1 MATLRDIRRHIR
13 AIRNIE
19 QITRAM
25 QMVAA
30 AKMRRAQ
37 ARVAQARPYATAMEQ
52 VVADVAKIGKEFK
65 HPFLVPRDEGGGVL
79 ILVTSDRGL
88 AGALNVNTMRAA
100 HSYMLR
106 TFGPRYQVVTLG
118 RKGLDFARRMRLQII
133 HQEVGLVDHPG
144 GPELEAAV
152 AAAVT
157 AYLEEGARQLVI
169 AYPTFRNLLAQVP
182 TIKVLAPVPPRAD
195 DEGPQTQGDFIYE
208 PDAQAVLEHL
218 MPAYVQAQVRHA
230 LMELQA
236 SFYSAQ
242 MVAMRNA
249 STAAG
254 DVIRD
259 LSLTANKVRQANI
272 TRELME
278 IIGGAEALRAARR

>member
-37 ARVAQARPYATAMEQ
+37 ARVVAGRPYAVAMEQ
-52 VVADVAKIGKEFK
+52 MVADVAKVGKEYR
-65 HPFLVPRDEGGGVL
+65 HPFLQGREEGPGVL

-88 AGALNVNTMRAA
+88 AGALNVNVTRAA
-100 HSYMLR
+100 HSHMLR
-106 TFGPRYQVVTLG
+106 RFGPRYQAVVLG
-118 RKGLDFARRMRLQII
+118 RKGLEFSHRMQLRVLDQR
-133 HQEVGLVDHPG
+133 VGLPDQV
-144 GPELEAAV
+144 GPEDVRPAVEAAV
-152 AAAVT
+152 RAF
-157 AYLEEGARQLVI
+157 LEDGAREVVL
-169 AYPTFRNLLAQVP
+169 AYPTFRNLLSQVP
-182 TIKVLAPVPPRAD
+182 TVKTLVPVPPRPPE
-195 DEGPQTQGDFIYE
+195 EGPVTEGDYIYE
-208 PDAQAVLEHL
+208 PDARAVLERL
-218 MPAYVQAQVRHA
+218 MPAYVEAEVLHAVR
-230 LMELQA
+230 ELHA

-249 STAAG
+249 SSSAG
-254 DVIRD
+254 DVIRE
-259 LSLTANKVRQANI
+259 LSLTANKVRQAGI

-278 IIGGAEALRAARR
+278 IIGGAEALQAARR